1 MANND
6 APTHIT
12 YNPVY
17 LVTYAGADPSRGYV
31 YVREDTRPA
40 PAATDTGLVT
50 VGDGYL
56 DNAGRLSRGS
66 HTDCIALGFRRVS
79 LVDRSQAV
87 ELLAAEIRRERDL
100 AAKQLSE
107 VVDRM
112 SDAYLALKADNA
124 AVSAALGALDN
135 ALAVIGGCGDGNCIV
150 VRPKGQYTNG
160 GCRCFQDRMKMQR
173 FAFAMNQFRDVVARV
188 CEASK

>member
-1 MANND
+1 M
-6 APTHIT
+6 
-12 YNPVY
+12 
-17 LVTYAGADPSRGYV
+17 
-31 YVREDTRPA
+31 
-40 PAATDTGLVT
+40 
-50 VGDGYL
+50 
-56 DNAGRLSRGS
+56 
-66 HTDCIALGFRRVS
+66 
-79 LVDRSQAV
+79 

-112 SDAYLALKADNA
+112 SDDYLALKADNA

-135 ALAVIGGCGDGNCIV
+135 ALAVIGGCGDGNCVV
-150 VRPKGQYTNG
+150 VRPKGQHTNG